1 LTVEGIQMRVSD
13 QLLLSL
19 IRNNGRLKSGPIN
32 EMGILRLAFDL
43 LEAREEI
50 ARLRGELDDIGY
62 EVLEN

>member
-1 LTVEGIQMRVSD
+1 MRVSD
-13 QLLLSL
+13 QLLFIL
-19 IRNNGRLKSGPIN
+19 IKNNGRLPSGPIN
-32 EMGILRLAFDL
+32 EMGVLRLAFDL